1 MKNKKQSR
9 VKIVLPV
16 LFTFGASLLFFQ
28 ADAQADS
35 SLSADANAQV
45 VATTDANTQNN
56 NSQSLNVSTSQNQ
69 SVASAQVYT
78 QSAVAA
84 NQTTNNSNDD
94 GAVSLDNSAVQAA
107 ANKPVVETNPGYSTS
122 QYNVTAEPVNAANGG
137 SGAASLNTAGLTAAQ
152 KAFLDSIHDGAIST
166 WKQYGVLPSLTA
178 AQAIIESGW
187 GQSSLASQYHN
198 LFGIKGSYN
207 GHSVTLPTREV
218 YGGQSVII
226 NDAFRAYDNNSQS
239 VQDHGYFLVANSRYH
254 NLLWKTNY
262 RDVTYLIRADGYA
275 TDPSYTTTLNSVI
288 ERYGLTAWDQE
299 AFDTNTGHVDDLSVR
314 GDQLHISG
322 WHVASASNSNMH
334 HFIILLDGNTDQEL
348 YRQDVSK
355 TYRQDI
361 QNLYSNTG
369 AAGWSGFD
377 ITIPYTSTFAGRNI
391 KVVSRYTNDAKG
403 DPNGG
408 KDLSFNSVSLNANMA
423 ALDNMSLDATTGN
436 INISGW
442 HAADNSLG
450 KKYHYIIIF
459 DGSKQTE
466 LGRYLV
472 NSVTRNDV
480 ARAFPGLYNAAN
492 SGFSLKLKFSSALAG
507 DQIQVISRYT
517 DDPAGNGNAVD
528 YWFAPKT
535 FNQNRAYLENFKVS
549 GNQVHISGW
558 HASDQSVGK
567 KYHYIIVF
575 DKSKGKEITRY
586 RVENKA
592 RTDITRAYSNIYNAG
607 QSGFDINVPLTA
619 GMVGDQIQ
627 VISRYTDDPAGNGN
641 VVDYWFAPQTF
652 NQNLASLDQVA
663 VKNNQLDLAGWHAT
677 DQGLNK
683 PYHFI
688 ILYDWTTGK
697 EVERQLVENV
707 ARPDVANAFAVYNA
721 GQSGFKVSLPVDSS
735 LSGHRLQVISRY
747 SDSASG
753 EGNHIDYWF
762 EPLNVTI
769 LNVTIK

>member
-35 SLSADANAQV
+35 SQSADANTQV

-94 GAVSLDNSAVQAA
+94 GAVSLDNNAVQAA

-137 SGAASLNTAGLTAAQ
+137 NGAASLNTAGLTAAQ

-314 GDQLHISG
+314 GDQLHVAG

-517 DDPAGNGNAVD
+517 DDAAGNGNAVD

-535 FNQNRAYLENFKVS
+535 FTQNRAYLEKFKVS

-558 HASDQSVGK
+558 HAADQSVGK

-641 VVDYWFAPQTF
+641 AVDYWFAPQIF

-663 VKNNQLDLAGWHAT
+663 VKNNQFDLAGWHAT

-683 PYHFI
+683 PYHFV
-688 ILYDWTTGK
+688 ILYDWTNGK

-769 LNVTIK
+769 K

>member
-35 SLSADANAQV
+35 SQSADANAQV
-45 VATTDANTQNN
+45 VATADANTQNN

-84 NQTTNNSNDD
+84 NQTNNNSNDD
-94 GAVSLDNSAVQAA
+94 GAVNLDNSAVQAA

-122 QYNVTAEPVNAANGG
+122 QYNVTAQPVNAANGG

-288 ERYGLTAWDQE
+288 ERYGLTAWDRE

-322 WHVASASNSNMH
+322 WHATNSYNSNMH
-334 HFIILLDGNTDQEL
+334 HFIILLDGDTGQEL
-348 YRQDVSK
+348 YRTEVNGV
-355 TYRQDI
+355 YRQDV
-361 QNLYSNTG
+361 QNAYPNATIS
-369 AAGWSGFD
+369 GWGGFD
-377 ITIPYTSTFAGRNI
+377 FSIPYTSNFAGKNI
-391 KVVSRYTNDAKG
+391 QVVSRYTYYTNG
-403 DPNGG
+403 EFNGG
-408 KDLSFNSVSLNANMA
+408 KDLYFNPVSLNANVGY
-423 ALDNMSLDATTGN
+423 LDNMSLDSQAGN
-436 INISGW
+436 LNISGW
-442 HAADNSLG
+442 HTADASLG
-450 KKYHYIIIF
+450 KKYHFIIIY

-472 NSVTRNDV
+472 ESSTRNDV
-480 ARAFPGLYNAAN
+480 ANAYSGIYNAAN
-492 SGFSLKLKFSSALAG
+492 SGFSLKLKFSQALAG
-507 DQIQVISRYT
+507 DQIQVISRYS
-517 DDPAGNGNAVD
+517 DSQSGNGNYVD

-535 FNQNRAYLENFKVS
+535 FTSNNAYLDSYSIQGKQLHV
-549 GNQVHISGW
+549 SGW
-558 HASDQSVGK
+558 HAADQSVGK
-567 KYHYIIVF
+567 KYHYVIVY
-575 DKSKGKEITRY
+575 DVTKNQEITR
-586 RVENKA
+586 RLVPTTERSDVERANSHVYGSKNSA
-592 RTDITRAYSNIYNAG
+592 FGVDI
-607 QSGFDINVPLTA
+607 PLTA
-619 GMVGDQIQ
+619 DMVSGDQIQ
-627 VISRYTDDPAGNGN
+627 IISRYTDDIAGNGN
-641 VVDYWFAPQTF
+641 VIDYHFAPKTF
-652 NQNLASLDQVA
+652 ATNKAYLDNFTVTDNQVQFS
-663 VKNNQLDLAGWHAT
+663 GWHIA
-677 DQGLNK
+677 DQSVGK
-683 PYHFI
+683 PYHFV
-688 ILYDWTTGK
+688 ILYDATTGH
-697 EVERQLVENV
+697 EVKRQLVQSV
-707 ARPDVANAFAVYNA
+707 MRLDVAKANSDVYNA
-721 GQSGFKVSLPVDSS
+721 DQSGFGVTMNINSALN
-735 LSGHRLQVISRY
+735 GHNLQVISRY
-747 SDSASG
+747 SDSKSG
-753 EGNHIDYWF
+753 EGHYIDYWF
-762 EPLNVTI
+762 KPV
-769 LNVTIK
+769 NVTIK

>member
-28 ADAQADS
+28 TDGQADS
-35 SLSADANAQV
+35 NQAAATSTQV

-314 GDQLHISG
+314 GDQLHVSG

-517 DDPAGNGNAVD
+517 DDAAGNGNAVD

-558 HASDQSVGK
+558 HAADQSVGK

-641 VVDYWFAPQTF
+641 AVDYWFAPQTF
-652 NQNLASLDQVA
+652 NQNLANLDQVA

-769 LNVTIK
+769 K

>member
-35 SLSADANAQV
+35 SQSADANAQV

-152 KAFLDSIHDGAIST
+152 RAFLDSIHDGAIST

-769 LNVTIK
+769 K

>member
-35 SLSADANAQV
+35 SQSADANAQV

-288 ERYGLTAWDQE
+288 ERYGLTAWDRE

-314 GDQLHISG
+314 GDQLHVAG
-322 WHVASASNSNMH
+322 WHVASGTNGNMH
-334 HFIILLDGNTDQEL
+334 HFIILLDGNTNQEL
-348 YRQDVSK
+348 YRQDISK

-377 ITIPYTSTFAGRNI
+377 ISIPYTSAFAGRNI
-391 KVVSRYTNDAKG
+391 TVVSRYTNDTSG
-403 DPNGG
+403 EQNGG
-408 KDLSFNSVSLNANMA
+408 RDMFFTPVSLDANVA
-423 ALDNMSLDATTGN
+423 ALDKMSLDPTTGN
-436 INISGW
+436 ININGW

-472 NSVTRNDV
+472 TNVARPDV
-480 ARAFPGLYNAAN
+480 ASSFSGLYNAAN
-492 SGFSLKLKFSSALAG
+492 SGFSLKLKFNPALAG

-517 DDPAGNGNAVD
+517 DDPAGNGNTVD

-535 FNQNRAYLENFKVS
+535 FNTNAAYLENFKIN
-549 GNQVHISGW
+549 GDQLHISGW
-558 HASDQSVGK
+558 HAADQSVGK
-567 KYHYIIVF
+567 KYHYVIVF
-575 DKSKGKEITRY
+575 DKTTGKEISRY
-586 RVENKA
+586 RVANKD
-592 RTDITRAYSNIYNAG
+592 REDIAKAQANVYNAG

-641 VVDYWFAPQTF
+641 AVDYWFAPQTF
-652 NQNLASLDQVA
+652 NQNLANLDQVT
-663 VKNNQLDLAGWHAT
+663 VENNQLDLAGWHAT
-677 DQGLNK
+677 DQGINK

-697 EVERQLVENV
+697 EVQRQLVENV

-721 GQSGFKVSLPVDSS
+721 EKSGFKVSLPVDSA
-735 LSGHRLQVISRY
+735 LTGHRLQVISRY

-762 EPLNVTI
+762 EPI
-769 LNVTIK
+769 NVTIK

>member
-16 LFTFGASLLFFQ
+16 LFTFGASLMFFQ

-35 SLSADANAQV
+35 SQSADVNTQV

-84 NQTTNNSNDD
+84 NQTNNNSNDD

-122 QYNVTAEPVNAANGG
+122 QYNVTAEPVNAAN
-137 SGAASLNTAGLTAAQ
+137 SGNDAASLNTAGLTAAQ

-322 WHVASASNSNMH
+322 WHVASGTNSNMH
-334 HFIILLDGNTDQEL
+334 HFIILLDGNTNQEL
-348 YRQDVSK
+348 YRQDISK

-377 ITIPYTSTFAGRNI
+377 ISIPYTSAFAGRNI
-391 KVVSRYTNDAKG
+391 TVVSRYTNDASG
-403 DPNGG
+403 EQNGG
-408 KDLSFNSVSLNANMA
+408 RDMFFTPVSLDANVA
-423 ALDNMSLDATTGN
+423 ALDKMSLDPTTGN
-436 INISGW
+436 ININGW
-442 HAADNSLG
+442 HAADNILG

-472 NSVTRNDV
+472 TNVARPDV
-480 ARAFPGLYNAAN
+480 ASSFSGLYNAAN
-492 SGFSLKLKFSSALAG
+492 SGFSLKLKFDPALAG

-517 DDPAGNGNAVD
+517 DDPAGNGNTVD

-535 FNQNRAYLENFKVS
+535 FNTNAAYLENFKVS

-558 HASDQSVGK
+558 HAADQSVGK
-567 KYHYIIVF
+567 KYHYVIVF
-575 DKSKGKEITRY
+575 DKTTGKEISRY
-586 RVENKA
+586 RVENKD
-592 RTDITRAYSNIYNAG
+592 REDIAKAQANVYNAG

-641 VVDYWFAPQTF
+641 AVDYWFAPQTF
-652 NQNLASLDQVA
+652 NQNLANLDQVT
-663 VKNNQLDLAGWHAT
+663 VENNQLDLAGWHAT
-677 DQGLNK
+677 DQGINK

-697 EVERQLVENV
+697 EVQRQLVENV
-707 ARPDVANAFAVYNA
+707 ARPDVANAFAIYNA

-762 EPLNVTI
+762 KPV
-769 LNVTIK
+769 NVTIK

>member
-16 LFTFGASLLFFQ
+16 LFTFGASLMFFQ

-35 SLSADANAQV
+35 SQSADVNTQV

-56 NSQSLNVSTSQNQ
+56 NSQDLNVSTSQN
-69 SVASAQVYT
+69 SAQAQAYT

-84 NQTTNNSNDD
+84 NQNANNSNGNND

-122 QYNVTAEPVNAANGG
+122 QYNVTAEPVNAANSGN
-137 SGAASLNTAGLTAAQ
+137 GAASLNTAGLTAAQ

-218 YGGQSVII
+218 YGGTSVMI
-226 NDAFRAYDNNSQS
+226 NDAFRAYENNSQS

-275 TDPSYTTTLNSVI
+275 TDPSYTTILNSVI
-288 ERYGLTAWDQE
+288 ERYGLTTWDRE

-314 GDQLHISG
+314 GDQLHVAG
-322 WHVASASNSNMH
+322 WHVASGTNGNMH
-334 HFIILLDGNTDQEL
+334 HFIILLDGNTNQEL
-348 YRQDVSK
+348 YRQDISK

-377 ITIPYTSTFAGRNI
+377 ISIPYTSAFAGRNI
-391 KVVSRYTNDAKG
+391 TVVSRYTNDASG
-403 DPNGG
+403 EQNGG
-408 KDLSFNSVSLNANMA
+408 RDMFFTPVSLDANMA
-423 ALDNMSLDATTGN
+423 ALDKMSLDPTTGN
-436 INISGW
+436 ININGW

-472 NSVTRNDV
+472 TNVARPDV
-480 ARAFPGLYNAAN
+480 ASSFSGLYNAAN
-492 SGFSLKLKFSSALAG
+492 SGFSLKLKFDPALAG

-517 DDPAGNGNAVD
+517 DDPAGNGNTVD

-535 FNQNRAYLENFKVS
+535 FNTNAAYLENFKIN
-549 GNQVHISGW
+549 GDQLHISGW
-558 HASDQSVGK
+558 HAADQSVGK

-575 DKSKGKEITRY
+575 DKTTGKEISRY
-586 RVENKA
+586 RVANKD
-592 RTDITRAYSNIYNAG
+592 REDIAKAQANVYNAG

-641 VVDYWFAPQTF
+641 AVDYWFAPQTF
-652 NQNLASLDQVA
+652 NQNLANLDQVT
-663 VKNNQLDLAGWHAT
+663 VENNQLDLAGWHAT
-677 DQGLNK
+677 DQGINK

-707 ARPDVANAFAVYNA
+707 TRPDVDNAFAVYNA
-721 GQSGFKVSLPVDSS
+721 EKSGFKVSLPVDSS

-762 EPLNVTI
+762 EPI
-769 LNVTIK
+769 NVTIK

>member
-35 SLSADANAQV
+35 SQSADANAQV

-769 LNVTIK
+769 K